1 MVRKKFSSS
10 GGEVMLESVLVLAI
24 VLIMACALLGMGIFF
39 YQQAVLQISANE
51 AASYIAAGYKYAG
64 KSSAGKDLTDTRI
77 SEQEIRDVRV
87 YRTLFKL
94 NNRNGIWP
102 RVRHYYDDRLS
113 LFSLNPAES
122 GLSQPM
128 SIRLITDNIGR
139 IHVEVTLKT
148 RISSAAGSL
157 LYRLGIYDSPEPVL
171 QATGRAEVLDITG
184 YGSDVRFLNYVC
196 NKINDSDDLKNMKT
210 IYVNGVSIYDSTL
223 DMAEKAEIVAEGIGQ
238 AVSNIKDTFAGLFGV
253 TEMDTGEGGND
264 GDKQETD

>member
-1 MVRKKFSSS
+1 M
-10 GGEVMLESVLVLAI
+10 
-24 VLIMACALLGMGIFF
+24 
-39 YQQAVLQISANE
+39 
-51 AASYIAAGYKYAG
+51 
-64 KSSAGKDLTDTRI
+64 
-77 SEQEIRDVRV
+77 
-87 YRTLFKL
+87 
-94 NNRNGIWP
+94 
-102 RVRHYYDDRLS
+102 
-113 LFSLNPAES
+113 
-122 GLSQPM
+122 
-128 SIRLITDNIGR
+128 
-139 IHVEVTLKT
+139 
-148 RISSAAGSL
+148 
-157 LYRLGIYDSPEPVL
+157 L